1 MSTTTM
7 ERSKT
12 LIAPAIMEL
21 DKIPHDEYNES
32 SSIKS
37 QKNLTQAILM
47 RSQSDM
53 SDKMLSVIYLSNCD
67 GISCVDW
74 NGRH

>member
-1 MSTTTM
+1 MQGTSHHQTC
-7 ERSKT
+7 EPWGGGGAR
-12 LIAPAIMEL
+12 
-21 DKIPHDEYNES
+21 DNQYNES

-53 SDKMLSVIYLSNCD
+53 SDKMLSVIYLSKCD
-67 GISCVDW
+67 
-74 NGRH
+74 